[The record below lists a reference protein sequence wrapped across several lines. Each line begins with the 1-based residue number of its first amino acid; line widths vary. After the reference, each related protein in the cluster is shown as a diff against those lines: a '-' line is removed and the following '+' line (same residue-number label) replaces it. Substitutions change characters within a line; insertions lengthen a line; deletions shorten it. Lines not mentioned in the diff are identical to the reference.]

1 MLNRFEAL
9 RKEKDDIEAE
19 FLQFRREVKN
29 TTQGN
34 ALKELKMF
42 KTMARGLEEELMK
55 EKTKHQRLASKH
67 GQQYRDLLEEVRSV
81 AGSEMGE
88 SIIC

>member
-1 MLNRFEAL
+1 M
-9 RKEKDDIEAE
+9 
-19 FLQFRREVKN
+19 KN

-67 GQQYRDLLEEVRSV
+67 GQQYRDLLEEVPSQHSTLIYIGPSSARQ
-81 AGSEMGE
+81 GS
-88 SIIC
+88 